1 MDAAP
6 AAADGQPD
14 SLATLYFESGSA
26 ALPAEFETV
35 LSKVY
40 HRMQRDP
47 ALKARVSGFH
57 DSSGNPQLNADLA
70 KQRASVVKD
79 WLIQQGLSADRVSMD
94 KPVVMEG
101 DGTAKEARRV
111 EVHVE

>member
-1 MDAAP
+1 M
-6 AAADGQPD
+6 ADTQPD

-26 ALPAEFETV
+26 ALPAEFETA
-35 LSKVY
+35 LSNVY

-57 DSSGNPQLNADLA
+57 DRSGDPAANAELA

-79 WLIQQGLSADRVSMD
+79 WLIAQGLSADRVSMD
-94 KPVVMEG
+94 KPVETEG

-111 EVHVE
+111 EVRLD